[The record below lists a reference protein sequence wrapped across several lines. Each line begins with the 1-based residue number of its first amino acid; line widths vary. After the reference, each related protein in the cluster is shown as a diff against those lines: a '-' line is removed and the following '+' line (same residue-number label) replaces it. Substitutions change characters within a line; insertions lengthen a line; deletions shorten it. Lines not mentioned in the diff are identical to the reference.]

1 MFDDFVGV
9 IVWVIIIFLFT
20 FVAGEIIFAICS
32 LVLKKGS
39 LIKSK
44 KSLIYVSL
52 AALGSILLAV
62 TFSFVALQFS
72 SIYHLSFYY
81 LSLLCFLFLFPL
93 LLTLYNYWLSKK
105 FFDLQEREAI
115 FISLMMGTFTGPAL
129 FLLYGLL
136 LLSGLE

>member
-32 LVLKKGS
+32 LILKKSS

-52 AALGSILLAV
+52 ATLGSILLGV
-62 TFSFVALQFS
+62 TSSFVVLQFS
-72 SIYHLSFYY
+72 SYY

-115 FISLMMGTFTGPAL
+115 FTSLMMGTFTGPAL
-129 FLLYGLL
+129 FLLYGIL